1 MKKTLKLIIPVVMA
15 FAVAMAVP
23 YLRTPGGCS
32 YQAPLILFGS
42 VLGCSQSKQPEPE
55 SSAAVVS
62 TDDAASAADASADKN
77 TGPVEHRVTFV
88 EIGSVNCIP
97 CKMMQPILAELT
109 AEYEGQ
115 MTVKFIDVYENSS
128 VAEKYKIRGI
138 PTQIFFDA
146 EGKEI
151 SRNVGFIPKDEIL
164 ARWKSLGYEFKKNPS
179 SEKQDK

>member
-1 MKKTLKLIIPVVMA
+1 MDKSKKDVKVERPFPKEKIVIAVVVLAVMLMFIVKQKKTPRDISMTHNPTEESA
-15 FAVAMAVP
+15 YTENAVP
-23 YLRTPGGCS
+23 SEESASTENTVPRKLP
-32 YQAPLILFGS
+32 QLIDLGS
-42 VLGCSQSKQPEPE
+42 E
-55 SSAAVVS
+55 
-62 TDDAASAADASADKN
+62 T
-77 TGPVEHRVTFV
+77 
-88 EIGSVNCIP
+88 CIP